1 MRRRDVI
8 ALVPGAIA
16 ALPGVARAQARKI
29 PRIGVLWHA
38 GSADEE
44 GAYYRGLL
52 EGLRGL
58 GYIDGRTI
66 MIEHRFPNEMPDR
79 FRRMTAEL
87 VALNVDVLV
96 TVGTQTAPYAK
107 HATTTIPVVFVFVP
121 DAVGSGFVE
130 SLGRPG
136 RNMTGLSN
144 FGADI
149 VLKRLQFL
157 KEMVPGLARV
167 ALLVN
172 PNTEVA
178 DLYKRT
184 TEIAAGELGL
194 RNRTFE
200 ARSLDELRRAFDAM
214 AEAGM
219 QAVTVNGEGLAY
231 QQREN
236 VAKMALTRRLP
247 LGVWSRETF
256 EAGALMSYG
265 TDQVAM
271 CRRAAVFVDKIL
283 RGARPADLPV
293 EQPTMLELFINL
305 KTAAALGLTVPHSVL
320 LRADAVVQ

>member
-1 MRRRDVI
+1 
-8 ALVPGAIA
+8 
-16 ALPGVARAQARKI
+16 
-29 PRIGVLWHA
+29 
-38 GSADEE
+38 
-44 GAYYRGLL
+44 
-52 EGLRGL
+52 
-58 GYIDGRTI
+58 
-66 MIEHRFPNEMPDR
+66 
-79 FRRMTAEL
+79 
-87 VALNVDVLV
+87 
-96 TVGTQTAPYAK
+96 
-107 HATTTIPVVFVFVP
+107 
-121 DAVGSGFVE
+121 
-130 SLGRPG
+130 
-136 RNMTGLSN
+136 MTGLSN

-178 DLYKRT
+178 DLYKRM